1 MNIENFVIQ
10 LFKDSINVMKSSD
23 WEWPDQWS
31 TERRIKF
38 LDEALS
44 YGEKNELYEQCS
56 IIRDV
61 KNSIQTQK

>member
-10 LFKDSINVMKSSD
+10 LFKESINVMKSSN
-23 WEWPDQWS
+23 WEWPEQWNID
-31 TERRIKF
+31 RRIKF
-38 LDEALS
+38 LDDALS

-61 KNSIQTQK
+61 KNSIQPEK